1 MFIDDVLLHE
11 EKVVFEA
18 LLQWWGQFQRKNR
31 AVGDL
36 GQLVHCRF
44 LSVLHLEIQHSFLL
58 EGDFDVDIGI
68 FDGGLVEGYLFS
80 SG

>member
-1 MFIDDVLLHE
+1 MVGPVSE
-11 EKVVFEA
+11 EKSCGGGFGA
-18 LLQWWGQFQRKNR
+18 ASPLPFSFRSP
-31 AVGDL
+31 DP
-36 GQLVHCRF
+36 
-44 LSVLHLEIQHSFLL
+44 HLEIQHSFLL